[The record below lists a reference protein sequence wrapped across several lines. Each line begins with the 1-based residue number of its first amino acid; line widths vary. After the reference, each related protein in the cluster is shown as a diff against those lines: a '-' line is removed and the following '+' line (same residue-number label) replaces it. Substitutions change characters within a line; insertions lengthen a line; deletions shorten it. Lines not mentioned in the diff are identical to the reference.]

1 MRRLLGRHLPQ
12 PIEKD
17 GGMPRQVRHVLV
29 RRPRAGRRPPRQ
41 HLRRRAGEDRV
52 ERVELGLQPEQGR
65 ALDQGVTPLD
75 DRRVGAAGGA
85 CTAAGTVSVRL
96 NGASAALTADAF
108 VITAFRSAIALP
120 VCAFT
125 SVYARTV

>member
-17 GGMPRQVRHVLV
+17 RVVPREVRDVLV
-29 RRPRAGRRPPRQ
+29 RRPRARRRPPRQ
-41 HLRRRAGEDRV
+41 RLGRRAGEDRI
-52 ERVELGLQPEQGR
+52 ERVELGLQPEERR

-75 DRRVGAAGGA
+75 DRRAGAAGGA
-85 CTAAGTVSVRL
+85 CTAAGTVSVSL

-108 VITAFRSAIALP
+108 AITAFRSAIAFA

-125 SVYARTV
+125 SV